1 MAFTKITPD
10 ELTGKGVI
18 GQPAVPG
25 LSVEEMQKSVEQI
38 VREVAIPGVN
48 RLVDELGAESAASNV
63 GMEVPSTMP
72 PETEKTVQV
81 IAQTHIE
88 DQENPHKVTAEQVD
102 AYTKDQTD
110 QNVSDAVSSHADLK
124 NNPHEVTAAQ
134 VGAYTK
140 EETDN
145 AIDQKVQAIGAADMS
160 KAEFATNGEYGVVD
174 KAKAAETSKTAS
186 AANDGVKVYTHTRSG
201 TVNELT
207 GTGPNGRA
215 LMTADVQEGDTWTVN
230 GQPVTAYMGSED
242 ATGSMA
248 GSAYNGKWVSFI
260 VEGKTLNFKCGGG
273 KVTVTGLSADV
284 VLAEKTVTVKQGAKE
299 VVSVTGNIVAPSFA
313 VGAGVFAS
321 NTRDSGY
328 GGFYIN
334 ENNQF
339 VGFASYRG
347 ATVSGKCKVRKG
359 QTLYWYNIGNCL
371 TMNFGGGRSGT
382 GSYTYQKDTIVSFT
396 LQGGGGIGPDTAR
409 AHVL

>member
-1 MAFTKITPD
+1 MEDILIKDLLI
-10 ELTGKGVI
+10 K
-18 GQPAVPG
+18 GQPKEESSPRAPESLKYKELATDIEGHVYIGDKNGNPQKVGNDEALTMSLEEGDPVIVKTNADLLQGRPAEDFVLKEDKGAIITTFTHSKSGNIHNFVGEGENGKAFLTANIEEGDIFAVNG
-25 LSVEEMQKSVEQI
+25 
-38 VREVAIPGVN
+38 
-48 RLVDELGAESAASNV
+48 
-63 GMEVPSTMP
+63 
-72 PETEKTVQV
+72 
-81 IAQTHIE
+81 
-88 DQENPHKVTAEQVD
+88 
-102 AYTKDQTD
+102 
-110 QNVSDAVSSHADLK
+110 QNVSAFMGSEQASKVMADGQWSGKWITFTIGEGELVFNGGDSRIIK
-124 NNPHEVTAAQ
+124 N
-134 VGAYTK
+134 G
-140 EETDN
+140 
-145 AIDQKVQAIGAADMS
+145 IS
-160 KAEFATNGEYGVVD
+160 
-174 KAKAAETSKTAS
+174 
-186 AANDGVKVYTHTRSG
+186 VYTHSKEG
-201 TVNELT
+201 TTHNFQ

-215 LMTADVQEGDTWTVN
+215 LMTANVEEGDTFTVN
-230 GQPVTAYMGSED
+230 GTPVTAWMGTDE
-242 ATGSMA
+242 AVGSMA
-248 GSAYNGKWVSFI
+248 GSEYNGRWVSFI
-260 VEGKTLNFKCGGG
+260 VEGETLNFKGGGG

-284 VLAEKTVTVKQGAKE
+284 VLAEKTVTVKQGTKE

-382 GSYTYQKDTIVSFT
+382 GSYTYQDDTIVSFT

>member
-1 MAFTKITPD
+1 MAKC
-10 ELTGKGVI
+10 L
-18 GQPAVPG
+18 
-25 LSVEEMQKSVEQI
+25 
-38 VREVAIPGVN
+38 
-48 RLVDELGAESAASNV
+48 
-63 GMEVPSTMP
+63 
-72 PETEKTVQV
+72 
-81 IAQTHIE
+81 
-88 DQENPHKVTAEQVD
+88 
-102 AYTKDQTD
+102 
-110 QNVSDAVSSHADLK
+110 
-124 NNPHEVTAAQ
+124 
-134 VGAYTK
+134 VGA
-140 EETDN
+140 N
-145 AIDQKVQAIGAADMS
+145 
-160 KAEFATNGEYGVVD
+160 
-174 KAKAAETSKTAS
+174 
-186 AANDGVKVYTHTRSG
+186 
-201 TVNELT
+201 
-207 GTGPNGRA
+207 
-215 LMTADVQEGDTWTVN
+215 
-230 GQPVTAYMGSED
+230 
-242 ATGSMA
+242 
-248 GSAYNGKWVSFI
+248 
-260 VEGKTLNFKCGGG
+260 GGG

-284 VLAEKTVTVKQGAKE
+284 VLAEKTVTVKQGTKE

-382 GSYTYQKDTIVSFT
+382 GSYTYQDDTIVSFT